1 MNESTEIREF
11 PDWET
16 RYREDNVEEMPWFY
30 PELDP
35 DFDQALERLRIHSGN
50 ILDLGTGPGTQAI
63 ELAKRG
69 FAVTATDVSSSAITK
84 ATARLKDAGV
94 SVDFR
99 QDDILNSTLNR
110 QFDIVMDRGC
120 FHVFSAE
127 QRPAY
132 LRSLKALLE
141 PGNYLLLKTFSHRET
156 MEEGPYRFKPEEIEQ
171 MFADDFTIISITD
184 SAFPSTLEHDP
195 KALFCILKRKMEDK

>member
-16 RYREDNVEEMPWFY
+16 RYREGNVEEMPWFY

-35 DFDQALERLRIHSGN
+35 DFDQALERLSIRSGN

-69 FAVTATDVSSSAITK
+69 FAVTATDVSPSAIAK
-84 ATARLKDAGV
+84 ANARLKDAGV

-99 QDDILNSTLNR
+99 QDDILNSTLDR
-110 QFDIVMDRGC
+110 QFDIVVDRGC

-141 PGNYLLLKTFSHRET
+141 PGNYLLLKTFSYRET
-156 MEEGPYRFKPEEIEQ
+156 MEEGPYRFRPEEIEQ
-171 MFADDFTIISITD
+171 LFADDFTVVSITD

-195 KALFCILKRKMEDK
+195 KALFCILKSRLQNP